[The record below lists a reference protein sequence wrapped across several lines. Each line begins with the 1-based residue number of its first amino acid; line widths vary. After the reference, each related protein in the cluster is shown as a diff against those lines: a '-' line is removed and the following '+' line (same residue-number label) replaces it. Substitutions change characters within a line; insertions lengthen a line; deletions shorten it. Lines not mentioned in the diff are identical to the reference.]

1 MIAPASIFPTHSD
14 LAVAVGCR
22 GIFDNP
28 ASKTPTRFAIR
39 VALDKTTDT
48 MLVKI
53 PWNSLTIPQV
63 ETLKETLV
71 ASPVSVCGVR
81 FENLHIK
88 YYEYTDPKTHHTKSG
103 YTGTATNISEIIP

>member
-1 MIAPASIFPTHSD
+1 MVAPASIFPSHSD

-28 ASKTPTRFAIR
+28 ASKTPTRFAVR
-39 VALDKTTDT
+39 VALDKTTET

-53 PWNSLTIPQV
+53 PWNPSTIPK
-63 ETLKETLV
+63 TKNLKEMLV
-71 ASPVSVCGVR
+71 ASPVGVCGVR

-88 YYEYTDPKTHHTKSG
+88 YYEYTDPKTHQTKNG